1 MVKNERDQESIL
13 PCRASVKKQMLS
25 FGVMNSFVAQI

>member
-13 PCRASVKKQMLS
+13 PYRASVKKQMLS
-25 FGVMNSFVAQI
+25 FGDMNCVAAQT

>member
-13 PCRASVKKQMLS
+13 PSRANLKKQMLF
-25 FGVMNSFVAQI
+25 FGVINSFLAQI